1 MLILRFLKIV
11 KRCSFHYNKRILK
24 ICDYFIFDKKGIMK
38 YAYSLGI
45 MKYAYSLGTRTK
57 ASLLSLETAVK

>member
-38 YAYSLGI
+38 YAYSLG
-45 MKYAYSLGTRTK
+45 TRTK
-57 ASLLSLETAVK
+57 ASLLSQETAVK